1 MNDDRNTPSNND
13 PLFPPS
19 GDDPLFAADTPSAFA
34 PDAAPPPPPPLT
46 YASSVYATPPAMGQ
60 PASNPGGSAP
70 RRRRRSGRKVLIAS
84 GVAVALL
91 ALVAGG
97 IALAASQATTPS
109 STAKTTPATTTQNAP
124 ATGKRAAVIYTV
136 TAINGGAITATASD
150 TSATVTIAT
159 SAQTAIVR
167 AGQPAN
173 LSDIAA
179 GAKLRVEGHKKAGN
193 ITAKKI
199 EIIMPSVE
207 GKVTAIGSATITV
220 KSRQGAV
227 TVNVSGATVIVD
239 ARTRQTVALSAIQP
253 GEKVHAEGALN
264 SDGSLSAL
272 YILVGTK
279 TSAGAPPAATA
290 PAA

>member
-1 MNDDRNTPSNND
+1 MNDDQRTPSGD
-13 PLFPPS
+13 EPLFPPS
-19 GDDPLFAADTPSAFA
+19 GDEPQLSANTPSAYT
-34 PDAAPPPPPPLT
+34 PDAAPPPPPPAFAAPAYT
-46 YASSVYATPPAMGQ
+46 TSPMGHQASGQ
-60 PASNPGGSAP
+60 GGRGP
-70 RRRRRSGRKVLIAS
+70 RRWAGRRIVITS

-97 IALAASQATTPS
+97 IALAASQPSTPS
-109 STAKTTPATTTQNAP
+109 SSTHTTPANTTQSAP
-124 ATGKRAAVIYTV
+124 ATGKRAAIVYTV

-167 AGQPAN
+167 AGQPAS
-173 LSDIAA
+173 LSDITT

-199 EIIMPSVE
+199 EIVMPSVD
-207 GKVTAIGSATITV
+207 GKVTGVGAATITV

-239 ARTRQTVALSAIQP
+239 AQTRQTVALSAIQP
-253 GEKVHAEGALN
+253 GEKIHAEGTLN
-264 SDGSLSAL
+264 SDGSLTAL
-272 YILVGTK
+272 YIMVGAKATG
-279 TSAGAPPAATA
+279 GATPAATA

>member
-1 MNDDRNTPSNND
+1 MNDDQRAPSGD
-13 PLFPPS
+13 EPLFPPS
-19 GDDPLFAADTPSAFA
+19 GDEPLFPADTPNAFA
-34 PDAAPPPPPPLT
+34 PDAAPPPPPPAFT
-46 YASSVYATPPAMGQ
+46 APPMGYQ
-60 PASNPGGSAP
+60 AGGQGGRGP
-70 RRRRRSGRKVLIAS
+70 RRRAGRRIVIAS

-91 ALVAGG
+91 VLVAGG
-97 IALAASQATTPS
+97 IALAASQS
-109 STAKTTPATTTQNAP
+109 STPPSTTNTTPANTTQSAP

-167 AGQPAN
+167 AGQPAS
-173 LSDIAA
+173 LSDITT

-199 EIIMPSVE
+199 EIVMPSVE
-207 GKVTAIGSATITV
+207 GKVTGVGAASITV

-239 ARTRQTVALSAIQP
+239 AQTRQTVPLSAIQP
-253 GEKVHAEGALN
+253 GEKIHAEGTLN
-264 SDGSLSAL
+264 SDGSLTAL
-272 YILVGTK
+272 YILVGAK
-279 TSAGAPPAATA
+279 ASGGATPTATPPAA
-290 PAA
+290 